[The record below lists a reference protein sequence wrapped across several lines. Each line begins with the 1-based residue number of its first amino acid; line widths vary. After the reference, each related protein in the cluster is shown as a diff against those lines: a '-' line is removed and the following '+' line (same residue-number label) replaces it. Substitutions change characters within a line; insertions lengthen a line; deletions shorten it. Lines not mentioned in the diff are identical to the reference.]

1 MSLSGTFCSQRT
13 LAVLPPAFDSSLL
26 GQGIEVKERKKM
38 NSDWED
44 VKRDVAAAN
53 RVLAN
58 LGLAK
63 GLTAA
68 LGHAS
73 MRVPS
78 EPNHFFVKGREYEFD
93 ALAIMEPDDMVMC
106 DTEGFLVA
114 GRPGL
119 TQCSEVK
126 IHSCIYKT
134 HPNVQAVVHVH
145 PRYTILMSVLTG
157 SLKPMRQEGAQLVR
171 RTLPIYPH
179 VKTIQSDAEG
189 MEVANLLGDS
199 RAMLLR
205 GHGAVTTGSSLAEA
219 VMSMAQLEEQARM
232 NYLAYCAEG
241 EDYTHLEDDVLD
253 EMLNRTPLYEHPHFK
268 EVLKGR
274 APQRDGTWNY
284 QKRAAT
290 REK

>member
-1 MSLSGTFCSQRT
+1 MSLD
-13 LAVLPPAFDSSLL
+13 L
-26 GQGIEVKERKKM
+26 
-38 NSDWED
+38 ED
-44 VKRDVAAAN
+44 VKRDVAVAN

-58 LGLAK
+58 LGLAA

-106 DTEGFLVA
+106 DTEGFLIA
-114 GRPGL
+114 GRSGV

-126 IHSCIYKT
+126 IHACIYKT
-134 HPNVQAVVHVH
+134 HPRVQAVVHVH

-157 SLKPMRQEGAQLVR
+157 SLKPMRQEGAELVR
-171 RTLPIYPH
+171 HRLPIYPH

-189 MEVANLLGDS
+189 MEVASLLGDS
-199 RAMLLR
+199 QAILLR
-205 GHGAVTTGSSLAEA
+205 GHGAVTTGNTLSEA
-219 VMSMAQLEEQARM
+219 VMGMAQLEEQARM
-232 NYLAYCAEG
+232 NYLAYCAQG
-241 EDYTHLEDDVLD
+241 KDYSYLSNDLLD

-268 EVLKGR
+268 DVLKGR
-274 APQRDGTWNY
+274 PAQRDGIWNY
-284 QKRAAT
+284 QKRAASQK
-290 REK
+290 E

>member
-1 MSLSGTFCSQRT
+1 
-13 LAVLPPAFDSSLL
+13 
-26 GQGIEVKERKKM
+26 M
-38 NSDWED
+38 NSDLEN
-44 VKRDVAAAN
+44 VKREVATAN

-58 LGLAK
+58 LGLAT

-93 ALAIMEPDDMVMC
+93 ALAVMEPDDMVLC
-106 DTEGFLVA
+106 DTEGFLIA
-114 GRPGL
+114 ARAGL

-126 IHSCIYKT
+126 IHACIYKT
-134 HPNVQAVVHVH
+134 RPQVQAVVHVH

-171 RTLPIYPH
+171 QTLPIYPH

-189 MEVANLLGDS
+189 MELANLLGDGP
-199 RAMLLR
+199 AILLR
-205 GHGAVTTGSSLAEA
+205 GHGAVTTGKSLSEA
-219 VMSMAQLEEQARM
+219 VMGMARLEEQARM
-232 NYLAYCAEG
+232 NYLAYCAQG
-241 EDYTHLEDDVLD
+241 KDYTYLGDDLLD
-253 EMLNRTPLYEHPHFK
+253 EMVDRTPLYEQPHFK
-268 EVLKGR
+268 DVLSGR
-274 APQRDGTWNY
+274 PPQRDGIWNY

-290 REK
+290 RKQ

>member
-1 MSLSGTFCSQRT
+1 
-13 LAVLPPAFDSSLL
+13 
-26 GQGIEVKERKKM
+26 M
-38 NSDWED
+38 NSDLED

-58 LGLAK
+58 LGLAT

-106 DTEGFLVA
+106 NTEGFLIG

-126 IHSCIYKT
+126 IHACIYKT
-134 HPNVQAVVHVH
+134 HPKIQAIVHIH

-157 SLKPMRQEGAQLVR
+157 SLKPMRQEGAQLLR
-171 RTLPIYPH
+171 HPLPVYPH

-189 MEVANLLGDS
+189 MEVANLLGES
-199 RAMLLR
+199 QAMLLR
-205 GHGAVTTGSSLAEA
+205 GHGAVTTGKTLSEA
-219 VMSMAQLEEQARM
+219 VMSMAHLEEQAQM

-241 EDYTHLEDDVLD
+241 KDYTYLQNDVLD
-253 EMLNRTPLYEHPHFK
+253 EMLNRTPLSEQPHFK
-268 EVLKGR
+268 DVLKGR
-274 APQRDGTWNY
+274 EPQRDGTWNY

-290 REK
+290 RKE

>member
-1 MSLSGTFCSQRT
+1 
-13 LAVLPPAFDSSLL
+13 
-26 GQGIEVKERKKM
+26 M
-38 NSDWED
+38 NSDFED
-44 VKRDVAAAN
+44 VKRDVATAN

-58 LGLAK
+58 LDLAT

-93 ALAIMEPDDMVMC
+93 ALAIMGPDDMVMC
-106 DTEGFLVA
+106 DTEGYLIA

-126 IHSCIYKT
+126 IHACIYKT
-134 HPNVQAVVHVH
+134 HPRVQAIVHVH

-157 SLKPMRQEGAQLVR
+157 SLKPMRQEGAQMLR
-171 RTLPIYPH
+171 KPLPVYPH

-189 MEVANLLGDS
+189 VDVASLLGDS
-199 RAMLLR
+199 PAMLLR
-205 GHGAVTTGSSLAEA
+205 GHGAVTTGNSLSEA
-219 VMSMAQLEEQARM
+219 VMGMAQLEEQARM

-241 EDYTHLEDDVLD
+241 KDYTYLKDDVLD
-253 EMLNRTPLYEHPHFK
+253 EMLHRTPLYEHPHFK
-268 EVLKGR
+268 DVLKGR
-274 APQRDGTWNY
+274 PAQRDGIWNY
-284 QKRAAT
+284 HKRAAS
-290 REK
+290 RNE

>member
-1 MSLSGTFCSQRT
+1 
-13 LAVLPPAFDSSLL
+13 
-26 GQGIEVKERKKM
+26 M
-38 NSDWED
+38 NSDLED
-44 VKRDVAAAN
+44 VKREVATAN

-58 LGLAK
+58 LGLAA
-63 GLTAA
+63 GVTAA

-106 DTEGFLVA
+106 DTEGFLIA
-114 GRPGL
+114 GRSGL

-126 IHSCIYKT
+126 IHACIYKT
-134 HPNVQAVVHVH
+134 HAQVQAVVHVH

-171 RTLPIYPH
+171 HRLPIYPH

-205 GHGAVTTGSSLAEA
+205 GHGAVTTGSSLSEA
-219 VMSMAQLEEQARM
+219 VMGMAQLEEQAQL
-232 NYLAYCAEG
+232 NYLAYCVQG
-241 EDYTHLEDDVLD
+241 KDHTYLSDDLLD
-253 EMLNRTPLYEHPHFK
+253 EMLNRTPLYEQPHFK
-268 EVLKGR
+268 DVLKGR
-274 APQRDGTWNY
+274 PPVRDGIWNY
-284 QKRAAT
+284 QKRAAS
-290 REK
+290 RKE

>member
-1 MSLSGTFCSQRT
+1 MSLD
-13 LAVLPPAFDSSLL
+13 L
-26 GQGIEVKERKKM
+26 
-38 NSDWED
+38 ED
-44 VKRDVAAAN
+44 VKRDVAVAN

-58 LGLAK
+58 LGLAA

-106 DTEGFLVA
+106 DTEGFLIA
-114 GRPGL
+114 GRSGV

-126 IHSCIYKT
+126 IHACIYKT
-134 HPNVQAVVHVH
+134 HPRVQAVVHVH

-157 SLKPMRQEGAQLVR
+157 SLKPMRQEGAELVR
-171 RTLPIYPH
+171 HRLPIYPH

-189 MEVANLLGDS
+189 MEVASLLGDS
-199 RAMLLR
+199 QAILLR
-205 GHGAVTTGSSLAEA
+205 GHGAVTTGNSLSEA
-219 VMSMAQLEEQARM
+219 VMGMAQLEEQARM
-232 NYLAYCAEG
+232 NYLAYCAQG
-241 EDYTHLEDDVLD
+241 KDHSYLSNDLLD

-274 APQRDGTWNY
+274 PAQRDGIWNY
-284 QKRAAT
+284 HKRAAS
-290 REK
+290 RKE

>member
-1 MSLSGTFCSQRT
+1 MS
-13 LAVLPPAFDSSLL
+13 
-26 GQGIEVKERKKM
+26 
-38 NSDWED
+38 SDLED
-44 VKRDVAAAN
+44 VRREVATAN

-58 LGLAK
+58 LGLAD
-63 GLTAA
+63 GVTAA

-93 ALAIMEPDDMVMC
+93 ALAIMEPDDMVLC
-106 DTEGFLVA
+106 DTEGFLIT
-114 GRPGL
+114 GRSGL

-126 IHSCIYKT
+126 IHACIYKT
-134 HPNVQAVVHVH
+134 HPQVQAIVHVH

-171 RTLPIYPH
+171 HALPIYPH

-205 GHGAVTTGSSLAEA
+205 GHGAVTTGENLSEA
-219 VMSMAQLEEQARM
+219 VMGMAQLEEQAQM

-241 EDYTHLEDDVLD
+241 KGYTYLTDDLLD
-253 EMLNRTPLYEHPHFK
+253 EMLNRTPLYEQPHFK
-268 EVLKGR
+268 DVLKGR
-274 APQRDGTWNY
+274 AAQRDGIWNY
-284 QKRAAT
+284 QKRAAL
-290 REK
+290 RNP

>member
-1 MSLSGTFCSQRT
+1 MS
-13 LAVLPPAFDSSLL
+13 
-26 GQGIEVKERKKM
+26 
-38 NSDWED
+38 SDLED
-44 VKRDVAAAN
+44 VKREVAAAN

-58 LGLAK
+58 LGLAT
-63 GLTAA
+63 GMTAG

-106 DTEGFLVA
+106 DTEGFLIA
-114 GRPGL
+114 GRSGL

-126 IHSCIYKT
+126 IHACIYKT
-134 HPNVQAVVHVH
+134 HPQVQAVVHVH

-157 SLKPMRQEGAQLVR
+157 SLKPMCQEGAQLLR
-171 RTLPIYPH
+171 QKLPIYPH

-189 MEVANLLGDS
+189 MEVANRLGDS
-199 RAMLLR
+199 RAMLLL
-205 GHGAVTTGSSLAEA
+205 GHGAVTTGKSLSEA
-219 VMSMAQLEEQARM
+219 VMGMAHLEEQARL

-241 EDYTHLEDDVLD
+241 KGYNFLTGDLVD
-253 EMLNRTPLYEHPHFK
+253 EMSNRTPLYEHPHFK
-268 EVLKGR
+268 DVLKGR
-274 APQRDGTWNY
+274 PPRREGTWNY

-290 REK
+290 PNQ